1 LQQIKGKEE
10 SMRVLRPF
18 LNYLKRTDK
27 LLWLIMLTISAYS
40 LLLLKTVPASGSG
53 RSYFIVQAV
62 AISLGYIGAIFLTMI
77 DYREITNFWYI
88 VAGFCLFLI
97 IYTQIKGISVTSSGG
112 VNAKAWIVLP
122 GGTFQPSELVKIGF
136 ILTFSKH
143 LASLKER
150 GWLTNPAHIILLAC
164 HALVPVILVHF
175 QGDDGTAT
183 IFFCMFLAMS
193 FGAGVQLRYFAAVFS
208 AIAVA
213 FPLAWKYVLKDYQK
227 ARMTSFLHPENSP
240 LGDGYQ
246 QYRGMIS
253 IGSGQFWGRGLFNS
267 PRVKSGIVPVQQSDF
282 IFSVA
287 ADQLGFMGCML
298 ILLLLFL
305 LLLKTLL
312 IARKSPDCLGSCICF
327 GFFGMIAAQSLFN
340 LGMCLNLLPV
350 MGVTL
355 PFFSAGGSSA
365 ACLYLGFGLVMNV
378 YMHRMNPD
386 KVTLSGKLAK

>member
-1 LQQIKGKEE
+1 
-10 SMRVLRPF
+10 MRGLRPI
-18 LNYLKRTDK
+18 LNYYKRTDK
-27 LLWLIMLTISAYS
+27 LLWLIMFSISAYS
-40 LLLLKTVPASGSG
+40 LLLLKTVPVPESG
-53 RSYFIVQAV
+53 RSYFVVQAV
-62 AISLGYIGAIFLTMI
+62 AILLGYTGAILFTLV
-77 DYREITNFWYI
+77 DYHDMAEFWYI

-112 VNAKAWIVLP
+112 INAKAWIKLP

-150 GWLTNPAHIILLAC
+150 DWLKKPEHVLLLAC

-183 IFFCMFLAMS
+183 IFFFMFLAMS
-193 FGAGVQLRYFAAVFS
+193 FGAGVQLRYFVALFALLAA
-208 AIAVA
+208 A
-213 FPLAWKYVLKDYQK
+213 FPFALKYVFKDYQIE
-227 ARMTSFLHPENSP
+227 RMTAFLNPEATQ
-240 LGDGYQ
+240 LGYGYQ

-287 ADQLGFMGCML
+287 ADQLGFVGCML
-298 ILLLLFL
+298 IFMLLFL
-305 LLLKTLL
+305 LLLKVLL

-327 GFFGMIAAQSLFN
+327 GFFGMIAAQFLFN

-378 YMHRMNPD
+378 YMHRMNTD
-386 KVTLSGKLAK
+386 KVTLHGRLAK